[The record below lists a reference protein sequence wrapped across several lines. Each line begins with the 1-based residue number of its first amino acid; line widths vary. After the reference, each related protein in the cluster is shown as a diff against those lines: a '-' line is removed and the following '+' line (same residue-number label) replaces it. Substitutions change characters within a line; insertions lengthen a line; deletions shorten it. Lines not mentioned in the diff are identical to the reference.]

1 MSEKNRYMKHLKKAA
16 NSNANAILRGTIFR
30 LARQRDI
37 LGIIV
42 IAETVA
48 LIALCVFFCTHK

>member
-1 MSEKNRYMKHLKKAA
+1 MSEKNRYMKHLKKVA
-16 NSNANAILRGTIFR
+16 NGKANAVLRGTIFR

-42 IAETVA
+42 IAETIA
-48 LIALCVFFCTHK
+48 LIALCVFFCAHK